1 MRRRRRRRRRRKH
14 HSESDGESEGD
25 GPEVPRGGRWRGRG
39 RARGG
44 ARGRT
49 RARSP
54 ASSGDE
60 GWSEDPTPPV
70 MHPHTARPGLTV
82 PVPTSVL
89 GFVQLFLTREL
100 LEYFVDETNDYARYC
115 RQELHITLSHK
126 WHRCN
131 LTDMA
136 HYLGLLVFFG
146 LLVCGDVRQYWHR
159 GFFMATPNVAGL
171 MTRDTFLSMDRYF
184 HVFNRRAIPRGN
196 QEKLILVRPLMEYL
210 QDRCRMLV
218 VPSKNL
224 SLDEGLLAYKGRLS
238 IKVYNPKK
246 PKKYGVKFFFVTE
259 STTGYVLDFSIYSG
273 VFSTLRDTV
282 FQLVD
287 RFRGQGYHLFMDNYY
302 NSVALAQELYDAGI
316 HCSGT
321 LRLVRGAPTV
331 LKDVGQNPRLLPKG
345 ETLWRRKK
353 DVFCILW
360 NDVRLVPMITTSH
373 EPIQEE
379 VTQRRKRRQ
388 RGRVH
393 YEEVQVQRPTVIGHY
408 NQHMGG
414 VDLFDQLIQ
423 YYPFAR
429 RSKRWTAKL
438 NKYLLQLAFQNA
450 YVLYLE
456 YSTDRPKLSHSRFLE
471 AAGDGLV
478 NFNPDDWPSMTGP
491 IPRAGDLPL
500 EQRADRERT
509 VNPPPARRRH
519 QDPADSSEDE
529 EMVDEPDVP
538 RSPLLMPPPDTPAA
552 TSTPAPAPAPQDV
565 PDPAEDVPAAAPD
578 VPAAAPDAAPDVPAA
593 APDAALPVPDP
604 PGDQRAAT
612 FRPSQQISD
621 PVDRLHRGDHTLVNI
636 AEAGGVAI
644 QKRCRVC
651 QKNGRRRD
659 TRFMCKKCKVPLC
672 RVDAECSRKYHSMAV
687 YWSVSA
693 RGTERG
699 ATRRPQ

>member
-1 MRRRRRRRRRRKH
+1 
-14 HSESDGESEGD
+14 
-25 GPEVPRGGRWRGRG
+25 
-39 RARGG
+39 
-44 ARGRT
+44 
-49 RARSP
+49 
-54 ASSGDE
+54 
-60 GWSEDPTPPV
+60 
-70 MHPHTARPGLTV
+70 MHPHEERPGITV
-82 PVPTSVL
+82 PVPTTVL

-115 RQELHITLSHK
+115 HELHVTLSYK

-131 LTDMA
+131 MTDMA

-146 LLVCGDVRQYWHR
+146 LLICGDVRQYWRR

-171 MTRDTFLSMDRYF
+171 MTRDAFLAMDRYF

-196 QEKLILVRPLMEYL
+196 QDKLILVRPLMEYL

-259 STTGYVLDFSIYSG
+259 SNTGYVLDFSIYSG

-287 RFRGQGYHLFMDNYY
+287 RFRDKGYHLFMDNYY
-302 NSVALAQELYDAGI
+302 NSVALAQELYDARI

-331 LKDVGQNPRLLPKG
+331 LKQVGQNPRLLPKG
-345 ETLWRRKK
+345 ETMWRRKK

-360 NDVRLVPMITTSH
+360 NDVRLVSMITTSH
-373 EPIQEE
+373 EPIREE
-379 VTQRRKRRQ
+379 VTQWRKKRQ
-388 RGRVH
+388 QGRVH
-393 YEEVQVQRPTVIGHY
+393 YEEVKIQRPTVIGHY
-408 NQHMGG
+408 NRHMGG

-423 YYPFAR
+423 YYPFTR
-429 RSKRWTAKL
+429 RSKHWTAKL

-456 YSTDRPKLSHSRFLE
+456 YTTDRPKLSHSRFLE

-500 EQRADRERT
+500 DERADRERT
-509 VNPPPARRRH
+509 INPRPARCRRAS
-519 QDPADSSEDE
+519 DDTSEDE

-538 RSPLLMPPPDTPAA
+538 RSPLLMPPPATPAA
-552 TSTPAPAPAPQDV
+552 TSTPAAAPQ
-565 PDPAEDVPAAAPD
+565 DVPAAAPQG
-578 VPAAAPDAAPDVPAA
+578 VPA
-593 APDAALPVPDP
+593 AALPVPDP
-604 PGDQRAAT
+604 PGDERAAT
-612 FRPSQQISD
+612 FRPSQRISD
-621 PVDRLHRGDHTLVNI
+621 PVCRLHRGDHSLVNI
-636 AEAGGVAI
+636 AEAGGGAKQEV
-644 QKRCRVC
+644 Q
-651 QKNGRRRD
+651 G
-659 TRFMCKKCKVPLC
+659 VP
-672 RVDAECSRKYHSMAV
+672 
-687 YWSVSA
+687 
-693 RGTERG
+693 
-699 ATRRPQ
+699 